1 MDSFFI
7 SVLAVLAGM
16 GASVQA
22 GVNYQLQAHWA
33 KSSILAAFV
42 SFFVGTLSLLL
53 VVIVAG
59 IPIPAFP
66 ETIIPWHWAGGFLGA
81 YLVTIMVV
89 AAPRLGAATMIALV
103 LAGQIGISLIL
114 DHFGLFGYAQK
125 AVSWQRLLGA
135 SLVGTGVFL
144 IRKS

>member
-1 MDSFFI
+1 MDTFFI
-7 SVLAVLAGM
+7 SILAVLAGM

-33 KSSILAAFV
+33 KSAILAAFI
-42 SFFVGTLSLLL
+42 SFFVGTLALFL
-53 VVIVAG
+53 VVIVTG
-59 IPIPAFP
+59 TPIPAFP
-66 ETIIPWHWAGGFLGA
+66 ETITPWHWVGGFLGA
-81 YLVTIMVV
+81 YLVTITVI

-125 AVSWQRLLGA
+125 AISWQRLLGA
-135 SLVGTGVFL
+135 SFLGVGVFL